1 MSERSFVS
9 TETRD
14 RIRRSIAPVGAAMG
28 RAGISPNAVTVGGF
42 VGTCAAA
49 VAAAAQQWLLAGIL
63 VLAFG
68 IFDLFDGAV
77 ARATGRVSKFG
88 AFLDST
94 LDRTGE
100 NLVLAGIAVG
110 AAVSNFQPGVALAVL
125 ALAFASV
132 VTYTRARAEAVGLK
146 GEVGIAP
153 RPERLVV
160 LSAGLI
166 LVGLMGGLPVMRP
179 FGDRV
184 IAMPW
189 GWLYVDSGEP
199 WLAVALGIIVLTS
212 AITVVQRILY
222 VRQQSVEQD
231 EP

>member
-1 MSERSFVS
+1 MSERSFIS
-9 TETRD
+9 NETRN
-14 RIRRSIAPVGAAMG
+14 RIRGAIAPIGAAMG
-28 RAGISPNAVTVGGF
+28 RAGISPNALTVGGF
-42 VGTCAAA
+42 VGTSAGALAAA
-49 VAAAAQQWLLAGIL
+49 GQWWLLAGIL

-100 NLVLAGIAVG
+100 NLALAGVAFG
-110 AAVSNFQPGVALAVL
+110 ASRAGGPGDLAVPL
-125 ALAFASV
+125 ALLALTFASV

-146 GEVGIAP
+146 GDIGIAP

-160 LSAGLI
+160 LSVGLI
-166 LVGLMGGLPVMRP
+166 LAGVFGLGSVAG
-179 FGDRV
+179 
-184 IAMPW
+184 
-189 GWLYVDSGEP
+189 S
-199 WLAVALGIIVLTS
+199 VALNVALAIIAATS

-222 VRQQSVEQD
+222 VRQQSLDQK